1 MISITTISVAATLLL
16 ISSNNMALSQ
26 GNKSQVALNIFL
38 KAQISIYWQLYNN
51 TVFWIG

>member
-26 GNKSQVALNIFL
+26 GKQKSSSIEY
-38 KAQISIYWQLYNN
+38 ISQGSDIYLLA
-51 TVFWIG
+51 VVH